1 MATSRIETFKQMLE
15 SDPENSLVRFGLA
28 NEYLKEE
35 RYEEAIA
42 ALNDYLQRADDEGAA
57 FGMLA
62 RALEKVG
69 RREEAREAY
78 ERGIEAAQLHGHPS
92 MAEDYRATL
101 EADSADS
108 SGSGGR

>member
-1 MATSRIETFKQMLE
+1 MASSRIETFKQMLE

-35 RYEEAIA
+35 RYEEAIT

-62 RALEKVG
+62 RALERVG
-69 RREEAREAY
+69 RRKEAREAF
-78 ERGIEAAQLHGHPS
+78 ERGIEAARLHGHPS
-92 MAEDYRATL
+92 MAEDYRMTL
-101 EADSADS
+101 ETDYEDS
-108 SGSGGR
+108 

>member
-15 SDPENSLVRFGLA
+15 SDPENNLVRFGLA

-35 RYEEAIA
+35 RYEEAIT

-62 RALEKVG
+62 RAFEKVG
-69 RREEAREAY
+69 QREQAREAY
-78 ERGIEAAQLHGHPS
+78 QRGIEAAELHGHPS
-92 MAEDYRATL
+92 MAADYKMTL
-101 EADSADS
+101 ETDYSD
-108 SGSGGR
+108 